1 MNDSNFLILS
11 CDGGGIRGLIT
22 AMIIQELDKQIP
34 FLNQI
39 DLFAGT
45 STGGIIA
52 LPEFLTKSAIAKHRS
67 LTGSGFEQSDRRFP
81 PPTVC
86 CQILS

>member
-1 MNDSNFLILS
+1 
-11 CDGGGIRGLIT
+11 
-22 AMIIQELDKQIP
+22 MIFE
-34 FLNQI
+34 NR
-39 DLFAGT
+39 
-45 STGGIIA
+45 

-81 PPTVC
+81 QPTVC

>member
-1 MNDSNFLILS
+1 MVSFVLRRLIFEN
-11 CDGGGIRGLIT
+11 R
-22 AMIIQELDKQIP
+22 
-34 FLNQI
+34 
-39 DLFAGT
+39 
-45 STGGIIA
+45 

-81 PPTVC
+81 QPTVC